1 MSGDVE
7 EIQKVWV
14 ERVLGVRLRASEGA
28 LRDRFGE
35 LSESEGD
42 RLKVIR
48 DALPRAG
55 DLIAAKK
62 LGTKLKDTAVQLRE
76 LTGADL
82 PAKGVPDPTAAK
94 FALQLGYDIAE
105 ALQTGFLDSVPSG
118 TFQDIILTSTEKAQK
133 WQEQFVEWVDTQDRD
148 IGQIADQL
156 LERRLQRAKKAAAVH
171 DAVTRKAAESGYAGA
186 EALGAALAD
195 VLEKCPAVADHF
207 SNILTG
213 PGATVLRFSDTAS
226 DAFYSKKGDPSAGV
240 PDNCITLAKGKPAS
254 DMLDALIFESCNAE
268 FQKDY
273 DALNKDLTKPLQN
286 NAAEPALG
294 AQEYG
299 RMKLAIEAKT
309 ILKDAQLKFAMQTD
323 GASPAYQGQRNMF
336 AMLESAMKLK
346 GTPIADAKAIM
357 DDPERLAAYVK
368 TNEKVLG
375 EFLRAADTDP
385 EVFSAMLDTMA
396 ATPHKANTAPGDTQG
411 LKTAELYAYEMLEKT
426 SAQLIANMIIKDIAK
441 AVDIGGI
448 KAADLRKCILDWLRL
463 YDVKVND
470 KMDSAARNQVIAKI
484 MAEVK
489 RIAPQAAFENFTTT
503 DEMDAMAA
511 ERYRQTREGN
521 PEKFEEGDV
530 KQTAAIVT
538 LRRLF
543 GVA

>member
-1 MSGDVE
+1 
-7 EIQKVWV
+7 
-14 ERVLGVRLRASEGA
+14 
-28 LRDRFGE
+28 
-35 LSESEGD
+35 
-42 RLKVIR
+42 
-48 DALPRAG
+48 
-55 DLIAAKK
+55 
-62 LGTKLKDTAVQLRE
+62 
-76 LTGADL
+76 
-82 PAKGVPDPTAAK
+82 
-94 FALQLGYDIAE
+94 
-105 ALQTGFLDSVPSG
+105 
-118 TFQDIILTSTEKAQK
+118 
-133 WQEQFVEWVDTQDRD
+133 
-148 IGQIADQL
+148 
-156 LERRLQRAKKAAAVH
+156 
-171 DAVTRKAAESGYAGA
+171 
-186 EALGAALAD
+186 
-195 VLEKCPAVADHF
+195 
-207 SNILTG
+207 
-213 PGATVLRFSDTAS
+213 
-226 DAFYSKKGDPSAGV
+226 
-240 PDNCITLAKGKPAS
+240 
-254 DMLDALIFESCNAE
+254 
-268 FQKDY
+268 
-273 DALNKDLTKPLQN
+273 
-286 NAAEPALG
+286 
-294 AQEYG
+294 
-299 RMKLAIEAKT
+299 MKLAIEAKT

-448 KAADLRKCILDWLRL
+448 KIADLRKCILDWLRL

-521 PEKFEEGDV
+521 PEKFEEGDL

-543 GVA
+543 GVV